1 MRMNF
6 VQKIA
11 GFIKGKGFELS
22 ALTIVVPSDRAISKI
37 KKELSMVYQSP
48 VFAPEIITI
57 DKWMAPKEKTRID
70 TTRQL
75 ISLYEASKKIKKL
88 NDLSFEEFLGWGSTL
103 LKDFDEIDRSLLD
116 ADAVFK
122 NLSSIKELENWEL
135 DDDQLSSS
143 QKKFKEF
150 WNEIPKLYKLFHSA
164 LSAHN
169 KTTPGNA
176 YREFATNIEKYVPK
190 KESHRFVFAGFNALS
205 ISELTTI
212 KKLIDSKRAY
222 LLTDSDSFYSKDIA
236 HEAGSFIRK
245 NEAFLNVESS
255 IEELDLVSKKELDV
269 KIIECT
275 QQIGQVKVA
284 AKELDSLSLDE
295 QNHTLVLLCDESLVS
310 SITKNI
316 PKTIQK
322 TNISLGLPITQTAI
336 KSWIDVLFQI
346 QDNKNK
352 FNTESVYFYDFQR
365 FINHSITMSCLSM
378 EELYLLGNLE
388 RDAIKKNRIFQSL
401 QSIQKSELITQIVT
415 LLFENWN
422 GNWEKAINNIRKLN
436 ALIIANISKENSF
449 ERTIL
454 TVFDESLVELQNIII
469 EGLPK
474 MSQKSFKLFFDQH
487 WSGKNIS
494 FRGDQSEGIQ
504 IMGLLETRL
513 LDFKNIIALGMN
525 EGKLPATNQINSFI
539 PMDLRSALGLP
550 TTRDKQGL
558 FAHHF
563 YRLLHECEKLTATY
577 CSNNEQL
584 GPQEKS
590 RYLLQLELELQRR
603 NKNMRVQHQ
612 FYNVPIQGLSATN
625 SQIIEKTP
633 LIVSRIE
640 NYFKKPI
647 SASSLN
653 TYLSCSLDFYYKY
666 ITELGEEQS
675 IEEDIE
681 SQQFGS
687 LIHDTLEDLYS
698 KHALFDKL
706 GNEVLPKRGAI
717 SVGDLEQMRVD
728 YKEVLFQHFMKYFDQ
743 ESQLFL
749 EGKNLISY
757 TIAQDTIENM
767 LNKEIDYLKQQNV
780 PMYIIQVESK
790 KEITIDLDVHGET
803 KSIRFK
809 GFIDRID
816 KVGDAYRVIDYKSGK
831 VKSEN
836 VTFKMK
842 DGGLIPSFISCKHAV
857 QLALYCLFFKDS
869 FGQFPKEALIYS
881 LTDVSKL
888 DHRLNFPGKTI
899 EDLCALFEQFLKEVI
914 NEVYDEDIAIEHNT
928 DALYCDYCA

>member
-1 MRMNF
+1 MSF
-6 VQKIA
+6 VRKIA
-11 GFIKGKGFELS
+11 NFIKEEGFELS
-22 ALTIVVPSDRAISKI
+22 ALTIIVPSDRAIGKI
-37 KKELSMVYQSP
+37 KQELSMVYKSP
-48 VFAPEIITI
+48 VFSPQIITI
-57 DKWMAPKEKTRID
+57 DKWMEPTGKTRID
-70 TTRQL
+70 STRQL
-75 ISLYEASKKIKKL
+75 ISLYQASKKIKRFD
-88 NDLSFEEFLGWGSTL
+88 DLSFEEFLGWGSTL
-103 LKDFDEIDRSLLD
+103 LKDFDEVDRYLLD
-116 ADAVFK
+116 ADSVFK
-122 NLSSIKELENWEL
+122 NLRSIKELEEHWEL

-143 QKKFKEF
+143 QKKFKGF
-150 WNEIPKLYKLFHSA
+150 WDEIPRIYELFHA
-164 LSAHN
+164 TLSQKK

-176 YREFATNIEKYVPK
+176 YREFATKIEQYVPK
-190 KESHRFVFAGFNALS
+190 EESHRFLFAGFNALS
-205 ISELTTI
+205 ISELTAI
-212 KKLIDSKRAY
+212 KKLIHSKRAY
-222 LLTDSDSFYSKDIA
+222 LLNDSDCFYTQNYI

-245 NEAFLNVESS
+245 NKAFLNVESS
-255 IEELDLVSKKELDV
+255 IKELDLISKKALQV
-269 KIIECT
+269 NIIECT

-284 AKELDSLSLDE
+284 SKELDALSTEE
-295 QNHTLVLLCDESLVS
+295 QSQTLVLLCDESLIS
-310 SITKNI
+310 SIAKNI
-316 PKTIQK
+316 PESIQK

-336 KSWIDVLFQI
+336 KSWIDVIFQI
-346 QDNKNK
+346 QENKNK

-378 EELYLLGNLE
+378 AELYLLGDIE

-401 QSIQKSELITQIVT
+401 KSLQKSELIAQIVT

-422 GNWEKAINNIRKLN
+422 ENWEKAINNIRELN
-436 ALIIANISKENSF
+436 AIIIANISGGNSF

-454 TVFDESLVELQNIII
+454 TVFDESLIELQNIII
-469 EGLPK
+469 EDLPT

-494 FRGDQSEGIQ
+494 FRGDQSEGVQ

-525 EGKLPATNQINSFI
+525 EGKLPATNQMNSFI
-539 PMDLRSALGLP
+539 PMDLRVALGLP
-550 TTRDKQGL
+550 TMRDKQGL

-563 YRLLHECEKLTATY
+563 YRLLHHCEKLTATY

-590 RYLLQLELELQRR
+590 RYLLQLELELQRQ
-603 NKNMRVQHQ
+603 NNNVSVQRR
-612 FYNVPIQGLSATN
+612 FYNVPIQDLSATN
-625 SQIIEKTP
+625 SQVIQKTG
-633 LIVSRIE
+633 LIFSRIE
-640 NYFKKPI
+640 NYFNKPI

-653 TYLSCSLDFYYKY
+653 TYLTCSLDFYYKY

-698 KHALFDKL
+698 KHALFDKF
-706 GNEVLPKRGAI
+706 GKEILPKRGPI
-717 SVGDLEQMRVD
+717 SVSDLEQMKVD
-728 YKEVLFQHFMKYFDQ
+728 YKEILFQHFMSYFDQ

-767 LNKEIDYLKQQNV
+767 LNKEIDYLKQQKDSL
-780 PMYIIQVESK
+780 YIIQVEAK
-790 KEITIDLDVHGET
+790 KEIILDIDVNGKK

-816 KVGDAYRVIDYKSGK
+816 KVGETYRVIDYKSGK

-836 VTFKMK
+836 VTFKLK
-842 DGGLIPSFISCKHAV
+842 EAGLIPSFTSCKHSV

-869 FGQFPKEALIYS
+869 FGHFPQEAMIYS
-881 LTDVSKL
+881 LTDISQLDYKL
-888 DHRLNFPGKTI
+888 NYAGRNIG
-899 EDLCALFEQFLKEVI
+899 ELCELFERFLEEVI
-914 NEVYDEDIAIEHNT
+914 NEIFNQEVFIEHNT
-928 DALYCDYCA
+928 DALYCNYCT